1 MASEEIKTEK
11 KKRNLLLKIFLCF
24 LFLILISIFYAFK
37 IEPKC
42 LKVTE
47 TAIINEKLP
56 ESFDGLKI
64 VQFSD
69 IHFGVSTGEK
79 ELEKVINKINE
90 LKPDIITF
98 TGDLFD
104 SSINLTDDNIKY
116 LEETLKKLDAKLIKL
131 AIKGDS
137 DYLNENAFVTIFQE
151 ANFKILESEN
161 IPLFYEDETPIY
173 IGGISSIT
181 KNKYDLTTALKKD
194 NPNYLQIFLVHEPI
208 LFDEVANNTDMVLS
222 GHSMGGLIRLP
233 FLSYS
238 FDNTGSYQKG
248 AYQNKNSTL
257 YVSGG
262 IGTTK
267 INARFLNTPEINLYR
282 LYHS

>member
-151 ANFKILESEN
+151 ANFKILETCHAMAS
-161 IPLFYEDETPIY
+161 P
-173 IGGISSIT
+173 SR
-181 KNKYDLTTALKKD
+181 
-194 NPNYLQIFLVHEPI
+194 
-208 LFDEVANNTDMVLS
+208 S
-222 GHSMGGLIRLP
+222 GS
-233 FLSYS
+233 
-238 FDNTGSYQKG
+238 DAK
-248 AYQNKNSTL
+248 
-257 YVSGG
+257 
-262 IGTTK
+262 
-267 INARFLNTPEINLYR
+267 
-282 LYHS
+282 